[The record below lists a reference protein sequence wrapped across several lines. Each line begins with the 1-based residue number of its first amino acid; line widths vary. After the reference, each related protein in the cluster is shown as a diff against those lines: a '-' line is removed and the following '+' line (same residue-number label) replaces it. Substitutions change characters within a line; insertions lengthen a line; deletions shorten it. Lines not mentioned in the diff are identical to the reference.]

1 MGGSLELF
9 LSSLLEFSHYDH
21 KGLHEVVHLV
31 KVQDDLQGHPICFF
45 FLSPGFTESGPPS
58 QGSRWPSRPSDLFFF
73 FPFSFHQG
81 LPKVVQPVKVQ
92 DDLELSSCFL
102 YLHFLHLFPFSY
114 HQGSH
119 EPVDQVEV
127 QDDLQDHDG
136 RQEEGPDLHAVV
148 QSGVRIGETS
158 KEASGHRDSS
168 HQPDHLQDWAY

>member
-1 MGGSLELF
+1 MDGSLELF
-9 LSSLLEFSHYDH
+9 LSSLLELS
-21 KGLHEVVHLV
+21 
-31 KVQDDLQGHPICFF
+31 
-45 FLSPGFTESGPPS
+45 FLTMITWVYMKWST
-58 QGSRWPSRPSDLFFF
+58 QSRFKMTFKAIRFVF

-81 LPKVVQPVKVQ
+81 LQKVVHPVKVQ

-148 QSGVRIGETS
+148 QSGVRIGEAS
-158 KEASGHRDSS
+158 EEASGHRDSS

>member
-1 MGGSLELF
+1 MMTFKAIRFG
-9 LSSLLEFSHYDH
+9 
-21 KGLHEVVHLV
+21 
-31 KVQDDLQGHPICFF
+31 
-45 FLSPGFTESGPPS
+45 
-58 QGSRWPSRPSDLFFF
+58 FF

-81 LPKVVQPVKVQ
+81 LQKVVHPVKVQ

-136 RQEEGPDLHAVV
+136 RQEEGPDLHALV

-168 HQPDHLQDWAY
+168 HQPDHLEDWAY

>member
-1 MGGSLELF
+1 M
-9 LSSLLEFSHYDH
+9 
-21 KGLHEVVHLV
+21 VHPV

-45 FLSPGFTESGPPS
+45 
-58 QGSRWPSRPSDLFFF
+58 
-73 FPFSFHQG
+73 PFSFHQG
-81 LPKVVQPVKVQ
+81 LQKVVHPVKVQ

-136 RQEEGPDLHAVV
+136 RQEEGPDLHALV

-168 HQPDHLQDWAY
+168 HQPDHLED

>member
-9 LSSLLEFSHYDH
+9 LSSLLELSHSDH
-21 KGLHEVVHLV
+21 KGLHEVVH
-31 KVQDDLQGHPICFF
+31 
-45 FLSPGFTESGPPS
+45 
-58 QGSRWPSRPSDLFFF
+58 
-73 FPFSFHQG
+73 
-81 LPKVVQPVKVQ
+81 PVKVQ

-158 KEASGHRDSS
+158 KEASGHSDSS
-168 HQPDHLQDWAY
+168 HQPDHLEGWDY